1 MDIQLEKKKGI
12 QKKHIPYIA
21 GGAVVIL
28 LLIWIIFGNHASTLR
43 VDAASLNIADV
54 TFGKFNDYIRLNG
67 QVQPIS
73 VVQLSPEEGG
83 IVQEKVVEEGAHVK
97 KGDVILRLSNSNL
110 DLQILNAESEL
121 AEKQN
126 LLRNTQVTMQQDK
139 LNNETEKV
147 QLDIDTRRKQRT
159 YLQYE
164 RLYKERLI
172 SREEY
177 LQAKEDYEVA
187 QKKHGLITE
196 RLVQDSI
203 YRNIQMDQMEDN
215 LQNMRKNVLLIRERK
230 EKLEVRATI
239 DGELGLLDAEL
250 GQNITAGQMVGQIND
265 LSDFKIE
272 AMIDEHYIDRVTNGL
287 PATFERQETTFNLKV
302 RKVYPEVREGRF
314 RTDFVFEGKRPDNIR
329 SGQTYYI
336 DLQLGEPTESVLI
349 PKGTFF
355 QVTGGNWIF
364 VVDKEGKKAYRR
376 QIRIGR
382 QNPQYYEVLEGLEKG
397 ERVIVSGYESYK
409 DNEVLILTYIIHSGF
424 ISGYQNRYGDNLKPP
439 TNVYH
444 RMTA

>member
-1 MDIQLEKKKGI
+1 MDIQLEQKKGL
-12 QKKHIPYIA
+12 QKKHIPYILA
-21 GGAVVIL
+21 GAVIL
-28 LLIWIIFGNHASTLR
+28 LLLGWIIFGNHASTMR
-43 VDAASLNIADV
+43 VDGKGLNIAEV
-54 TFGKFNDYIRLNG
+54 KYGEFNDYIRVNG

-83 IVQEKVVEEGAHVK
+83 IVREKVVEEGAHVK

-147 QLDIDTRRKQRT
+147 QLDIDTQRKKRT
-159 YLQYE
+159 YTQYSK
-164 RLYKERLI
+164 LYSERLI

-177 LQAKEDYEVA
+177 LQAKEDYEVSM
-187 QKKHGLITE
+187 KKHSLISE
-196 RLVQDSI
+196 RLKQDSI
-203 YRNIQMDQMEDN
+203 YRTIQMDQMEDN
-215 LQNMRKNVLLIRERK
+215 LQNMRKNVILIRERK

-239 DGELGLLDAEL
+239 DGELGLLYAEL
-250 GQNITAGQMVGQIND
+250 GQNIVAGQMVGQIND

-272 AMIDEHYIDRVTNGL
+272 AMIDEHYIDRVSNGL
-287 PATFERQETTFNLKV
+287 PATFERQGSSFNLKL
-302 RKVYPEVREGRF
+302 RKVYPEVRDGRF
-314 RTDFVFEGKRPDNIR
+314 RTDFIFQGKRPENIR

-336 DLQLGEPTESVLI
+336 DLQLGEPTQSVLI

-364 VVDKEGKKAYRR
+364 VVDKDGKKAYRR
-376 QIRIGR
+376 KIRIGR
-382 QNPQYYEVLEGLEKG
+382 QNPQYYEVIEGLEKG

-409 DNEVLILTYIIHSGF
+409 DNEVLIL
-424 ISGYQNRYGDNLKPP
+424 K
-439 TNVYH
+439 
-444 RMTA
+444 

>member
-12 QKKHIPYIA
+12 QKKHVPYIA
-21 GGAVVIL
+21 GGTAL
-28 LLIWIIFGNHASTLR
+28 LVLVLWIIFGNHATTLK
-43 VDAASLNIADV
+43 VNGQSLNIADV
-54 TFGKFNDYIRLNG
+54 QYGKFNDYIRVNG

-83 IVQEKVVEEGAHVK
+83 IVQQKVVEEGAHVR
-97 KGDVILRLSNSNL
+97 KGDIILLLSNSNL

-126 LLRNTQVTMQQDK
+126 LLRNTQVAMQQDR

-147 QLDIDTRRKQRT
+147 QLDIDTQRKRRT
-159 YLQYE
+159 YRQYE
-164 RLYKERLI
+164 RLYEERLI

-177 LQAKEDYEVA
+177 LQAKEDFEA
-187 QKKHGLITE
+187 SQKKHALISE
-196 RLVQDSI
+196 RLKQDSL
-203 YRNIQMDQMEDN
+203 YRTIQMDQMEDN
-215 LQNMRKNVLLIRERK
+215 LQNMRKNVMLIRERK
-230 EKLEVRATI
+230 NKLEVRATI

-265 LSDFKIE
+265 LSDYKIE
-272 AMIDEHYIDRVTNGL
+272 AMIDEHYIDRVNNGL
-287 PATFERQETTFNLKV
+287 PATFERQGSTFELKV

-314 RTDFVFEGKRPDNIR
+314 RTDFVFVGKRPENIR

-364 VVDKEGKKAYRR
+364 VVDKDGKKAYRR
-376 QIRIGR
+376 KIRIGR
-382 QNPQYYEVLEGLEKG
+382 QNPQFYEVTEGLEKG
-397 ERVIVSGYESYK
+397 ERVIISGYESYK
-409 DNEVLILTYIIHSGF
+409 DNEVLVL
-424 ISGYQNRYGDNLKPP
+424 N
-439 TNVYH
+439 
-444 RMTA
+444 

>member
-12 QKKHIPYIA
+12 QKKHLPYLVA
-21 GGAVVIL
+21 GGLAVL
-28 LLIWIIFGNHASTLR
+28 LLGWILWRSNAASQT
-43 VDAASLNIADV
+43 VEAASLNIAEVDY
-54 TFGKFNDYIRLNG
+54 GEFNDYIRING
-67 QVQPIS
+67 SAEPFS

-83 IVQEKVVEEGAHVK
+83 IVREKVVEEGAHVK
-97 KGDVILRLSNSNL
+97 KGDVILRLSNSSL

-147 QLDIDTRRKQRT
+147 QLDMDTRRKQRT

-164 RLYKERLI
+164 RLYGERLV

-177 LQAKEDYEVA
+177 LQAKEDYEVS
-187 QKKHGLITE
+187 QRKYGLVTE
-196 RLVQDSI
+196 RLKQDSI
-203 YRNIQMDQMEDN
+203 YRTIQMDQMEDN
-215 LQNMRKNVLLIRERK
+215 LQNMRRNVLLIRERK

-250 GQNITAGQMVGQIND
+250 GQNIVAGQMVGQIND
-265 LSDFKIE
+265 LSDFKVV
-272 AMIDEHYIDRVTNGL
+272 AQLDEHYIDRVSNGL
-287 PATFERQETTFNLKV
+287 PALMERQGTRFAMKI

-314 RTDFVFEGKRPDNIR
+314 RTDLVFAGKRPENIR

-336 DLQLGEPTESVLI
+336 DLQLGEPTEGVLL
-349 PKGTFF
+349 PRGTFY
-355 QVTGGNWIF
+355 QATGGKWIF
-364 VVDKEGKKAYRR
+364 VVDKDGRKAYRR
-376 QIRIGR
+376 SIRIGR

-397 ERVIVSGYESYK
+397 EKVIISGYEAFK
-409 DNEVLILTYIIHSGF
+409 DNEVLIL
-424 ISGYQNRYGDNLKPP
+424 K
-439 TNVYH
+439 
-444 RMTA
+444 

>member
-1 MDIQLEKKKGI
+1 MEKKKGI
-12 QKKHIPYIA
+12 QRKHLPYIIG
-21 GGAVVIL
+21 GGAL
-28 LLIWIIFGNHASTLR
+28 LLWFLWWIIFGNHASTLR
-43 VDAASLNIADV
+43 VDGNTLNIADV
-54 TFGKFNDYIRLNG
+54 TFGKFNDYIRVNG

-83 IVQEKVVEEGAHVK
+83 IVQEKVVEEGTHVK
-97 KGDVILRLSNSNL
+97 RGDVILRLSNSTL
-110 DLQILNAESEL
+110 DLEILNAESEL

-147 QLDIDTRRKQRT
+147 QLDVDVQRKQRT
-159 YLQYE
+159 YNQYL
-164 RLYKERLI
+164 RLYNERLI
-172 SREEY
+172 SKEEF
-177 LQAKEDYEVA
+177 LQAKEDYEMS
-187 QKKHGLITE
+187 QKKHVLISE
-196 RLVQDSI
+196 RLEQDSL
-203 YRNIQMDQMEDN
+203 YRTIQMDQMEDN
-215 LQNMRKNVLLIRERK
+215 LQNMRRNVLLIRERK

-272 AMIDEHYIDRVTNGL
+272 AMIDEHYIDRVTGGL
-287 PATFERQETTFNLKV
+287 PGTFERQGKNFGLKV
-302 RKVYPEVREGRF
+302 RKVYPEVRDGRF
-314 RTDFVFEGKRPDNIR
+314 RTDLVFEGERPENIR

-364 VVDKEGKKAYRR
+364 VVDRDGEKAYRR
-376 QIRIGR
+376 KIRIGR

-409 DNEVLILTYIIHSGF
+409 DNEVLIL
-424 ISGYQNRYGDNLKPP
+424 K
-439 TNVYH
+439 
-444 RMTA
+444 